1 MALDWEAIKTEY
13 ITTEA
18 SQAELA
24 KKYGCKRSTVGER
37 CRKEKWVEERG
48 KYRASLV
55 QRAVES
61 RAHEDVK
68 HLKKLMG
75 AAERITEIAV
85 DALQKEQSL
94 YTIPVDR
101 DEEYSA
107 PVDSESGDVWTE
119 DSTGV
124 PVVRRRWN
132 EDRVSD
138 AVNTRALKDLA
149 SVVKEM
155 TSLIRDFYDI
165 PTAAQREQREQAR
178 RKMELEEKRAA
189 YMTNADDDYETGIA
203 LLPEVLKDGEG

>member
-68 HLKKLMG
+68 HLKNLMG

-85 DALQKEQSL
+85 DALQKEQAL

-101 DEEYSA
+101 DEEYSS
-107 PVDSESGDVWTE
+107 PIDSKSGDVWTE
-119 DSTGV
+119 DSDGV
-124 PVVRRRWN
+124 PVLRRRWN
-132 EDRVSD
+132 EDRVSE

-149 SVVKEM
+149 AIVKDM
-155 TSLIRDFYDI
+155 TTLIRDFYDI
-165 PTAAQREQREQAR
+165 PTAAQREQREINR
-178 RKMELEEKRAA
+178 ERLEIEKKRAEQGEA
-189 YMTNADDDYETGIA
+189 SGNITIIV
-203 LLPEVLKDGEG
+203 PKDAEGLDE

>member
-1 MALDWEAIKTEY
+1 MAMDWEAIKTEY
-13 ITTEA
+13 ITTDT
-18 SQAELA
+18 SQSKLA
-24 KKYGCKRSTVGER
+24 KKYGVPRSTICKWCAREG
-37 CRKEKWVEERG
+37 WVEQRER
-48 KYRASLV
+48 YRAGVV
-55 QRAVES
+55 QKTIDR

-68 HLKKLMG
+68 HLEKLMG

-85 DALQKEQSL
+85 DALQKEQAL

-107 PVDSESGDVWTE
+107 PIDSKSGDVWTE

-124 PVVRRRWN
+124 PVMRRRWN

-165 PTAAQREQREQAR
+165 PTAAQREQRDINRER
-178 RKMELEEKRAA
+178 LELDKKRAEQGEA
-189 YMTNADDDYETGIA
+189 GGSITIIV
-203 LLPEVLKDGEG
+203 PKDAEGLDE